1 DGPDITI
8 AFGPTGLNMSRL
20 LEPIVKCFANRS
32 YAFREGYFVNVVPF
46 PESIQ
51 QLLPAHD
58 AFAVFDQVNKHLKRP
73 VGQGDVGTTAAE
85 HAFARLQHEVTQQIL
100 LIRLQRHDGLP
111 RGRFI
116 SRIFPIYFRTY
127 FERES
132 TTGRRPG
139 LSIRSAF

>member
-1 DGPDITI
+1 MAGHARVEAFILLDPDLYPVCSLDFEHLRRRTDAFLFDGPDITI

-73 VGQGDVGTTAAE
+73 VGQVDLGTTA
-85 HAFARLQHEVTQQIL
+85 
-100 LIRLQRHDGLP
+100 
-111 RGRFI
+111 
-116 SRIFPIYFRTY
+116 
-127 FERES
+127 
-132 TTGRRPG
+132 
-139 LSIRSAF
+139 